1 MAGTEPPG
9 GGESSSEPPASP
21 GRTDPAGELR
31 GTPLAGRVERLL
43 EPELRVLRS
52 AEHALL
58 PAWRRVSAGERPWAA
73 TATVLAAVAM
83 QVGIPGMALPLTW
96 LLPGL
101 EILLLAGLV
110 AANPRRI
117 TRRSRPVRAATIAL
131 IAAISL
137 ANAYSV
143 ARLVQGILRRLPAYR
158 DATELLL
165 TGGAIWL
172 TNVIVFALWYWELDQ
187 GGPAAR
193 AAAMHEHPDFLFP
206 QMTAPDLVSKE
217 WEATFLDY
225 LYLSFTN
232 ASAFSPT
239 DVLPLSHWAKMTMM
253 LQSVVSLATV
263 VLVVARAVNA
273 LGGG

>member
-1 MAGTEPPG
+1 MK
-9 GGESSSEPPASP
+9 
-21 GRTDPAGELR
+21 
-31 GTPLAGRVERLL
+31 
-43 EPELRVLRS
+43 
-52 AEHALL
+52 
-58 PAWRRVSAGERPWAA
+58 
-73 TATVLAAVAM
+73 
-83 QVGIPGMALPLTW
+83 LPLNG

-101 EILLLAGLV
+101 EVVLLAGLV

-117 TRRSRPVRAATIAL
+117 TRRSRPVRAATVTL

-137 ANAYSV
+137 ANAYSA
-143 ARLVQGILRRLPAYR
+143 ARLVQGILHRPPAYR

-193 AAAMHEHPDFLFP
+193 AMAMHEHPDFLFP
-206 QMTAPDLVSKE
+206 QMTAPELVSKQ
-217 WEATFLDY
+217 WEATFVDY

-239 DVLPLSHWAKMTMM
+239 DVLPLSRWAKMTMM
-253 LQSVVSLATV
+253 VQSIVSLAAV
-263 VLVVARAVNA
+263 VLVVARAVNT